1 MPRLSAVGISGLQAG
16 GGCQHYIGWKKY
28 YRNVDGKFV
37 FVTAE
42 SFVDSL
48 KEAEGTV

>member
-1 MPRLSAVGISGLQAG
+1 MSNTKILNVEQTIASLYKQL
-16 GGCQHYIGWKKY
+16 CHY
-28 YRNVDGKFV
+28 RSTVVDGKFV